1 MTSSSTSNTSDGS
14 AQTSATATADPVSPG
29 SAGAAAADTD
39 RVAARFLKRLARSL
53 HRYGTPVHRIEYALS
68 EVAAKLGVTAQFL
81 VTPTSIVTSIGEDE
95 RAQTSL
101 VRLDQ
106 GEADLAKL
114 ADLHDVLRDV
124 FAGRV
129 APGEATDRLL
139 EIEAKP
145 PLYGPTAL
153 VASFGVV
160 SAVVSMFFGGGLR
173 EAAVA
178 LGLGLM
184 IGLLVLLAGRSP
196 RFALVLP
203 AVAGIACAA
212 GAQIA
217 AHWVQPLFPSI
228 PTLAGLIVLLPG
240 LTLTIAVS
248 EMAHRHIVSG
258 SARLMSALITFLQIG
273 FGMALGNA
281 LAWRL
286 FGEVESLAPES
297 LPFQFLAV
305 ALVVNAMAL
314 SVLFQAR
321 LEDAPIILVAAAT
334 AYLGARYGTEYL
346 GLELGTCL
354 GAYLVGTVS
363 TIMSR
368 WRDIPSATP
377 TLPGLLLLVP
387 GSLGF
392 KSLSALLAKDV
403 VSGVEAGF
411 TMAMIALALVTG
423 LLLANLTVEPRK
435 LF

>member
-1 MTSSSTSNTSDGS
+1 M
-14 AQTSATATADPVSPG
+14 
-29 SAGAAAADTD
+29 
-39 RVAARFLKRLARSL
+39 KRLARAL
-53 HRYGTPVHRIEYALS
+53 HRYGMPVHRIEAALS
-68 EVAAKLGVTAQFL
+68 KVAAKLDVQAQFL
-81 VTPTSIVTSIGEDE
+81 VTPTSIVTSIGKGEAA
-95 RAQTSL
+95 RTSL

-124 FAGRV
+124 FAGR
-129 APGEATDRLL
+129 ATPGEATDRLA

-145 PLYGPTAL
+145 PLYGPVAL
-153 VASFGVV
+153 VTGFAVV
-160 SAVVSMFFGGGLR
+160 SAVVSMFFGGGAR
-173 EAAVA
+173 EAMVA

-184 IGLLVLLAGRSP
+184 VGLLVLLAGRWP

-212 GAQIA
+212 GSQAA
-217 AHWVQPLFPSI
+217 AHWVRPLFPSI

-240 LTLTIAVS
+240 LTLTIAVN

-281 LAWRL
+281 LASRL
-286 FGEVESLAPES
+286 FGEVAATAPES
-297 LPFQFLAV
+297 LSFTFLAV

-321 LEDAPIILVAAAT
+321 LEDAPVILVAAAT
-334 AYLGARYGTEYL
+334 AFLGARYGTEYL

-354 GAYLVGTVS
+354 GAFLLGTVS

-377 TLPGLLLLVP
+377 ILPGLLLLVP

-392 KSLSALLAKDV
+392 RSLSALIAKDV

>member
-1 MTSSSTSNTSDGS
+1 MPESNRQVASE
-14 AQTSATATADPVSPG
+14 
-29 SAGAAAADTD
+29 
-39 RVAARFLKRLARSL
+39 REAARFLKKLARAL
-53 HRYGTPVHRIEYALS
+53 HRYGMPVHRIEHALS

-81 VTPTSIVTSIGEDE
+81 VTPTSIVTSIGVEE
-95 RAQTSL
+95 RAQTAL

-124 FAGRV
+124 FAGR
-129 APGEATDRLL
+129 ATPGEASERLVG
-139 EIEAKP
+139 IEEKP
-145 PLYGPTAL
+145 PLYGPLAQ
-153 VASFGVV
+153 VVSFGVV
-160 SAVVSMFFGGGLR
+160 SAVVSMFFGGGAR

-184 IGLLVLLAGRSP
+184 VGVLVLLAGRSP

-212 GAQIA
+212 GGQVA

-281 LAWRL
+281 LTSRV
-286 FGEVESLAPES
+286 FGEVEALAPES
-297 LPFQFLAV
+297 LPFPFLAI
-305 ALVVNAMAL
+305 ALIVNAMAL

-321 LEDAPIILVAAAT
+321 LKDAPIILVAAAT
-334 AYLGARYGTEYL
+334 AFLGARYGSEYL

-354 GAYLVGTVS
+354 GAYLVGTVG
-363 TIMSR
+363 TILSR
-368 WRDIPSATP
+368 WRNIPSATP
-377 TLPGLLLLVP
+377 ILPALLLLVP

-392 KSLSALLAKDV
+392 RSLSALIAKDV

-423 LLLANLTVEPRK
+423 LLLANLTIEPRK